1 MHMKRTPCVCQTLRA
16 CRMLFRLRLLQGL
29 QYRLAALSGASIGLF
44 WAILEILVY
53 TVFFTCGDPRVAQE
67 SGLSLPQ
74 AISYAWL
81 TQMFVPLMPMAIDG
95 DLREKIVSGDV
106 GLELC
111 RPLDLY
117 AHWYARSAAAR
128 LGDTCLRGA
137 LVLLCALLAP
147 VPYRL
152 GAPASAAGLLLSLAS
167 LLCALLLCTAY
178 AMLVTAVRV
187 GLSWGDGPTYMLLLL
202 GNVLSGSYLALQLW
216 PAAWQDFLFLQPFA
230 GYMDLPLRLYVGA
243 LPPAQAWR
251 ALGLQLFWV
260 AAFVLLGRRVLAG
273 RLRGIV
279 IQGG

>member
-53 TVFFTCGDPRVAQE
+53 TVFFTYGDPRVAQE

-202 GNVLSGSYLALQLW
+202 GNVLSGSYLPLMLW
-216 PAAWQDFLFLQPFA
+216 PDFMQGFLLIQPFA
-230 GYMDLPLRLYVGA
+230 GYLDIPARLYLGLMAPENLPGA
-243 LPPAQAWR
+243 LM
-251 ALGLQLFWV
+251 LQLGWTLIFI
-260 AAFVLLGRRVLAG
+260 LAG
-273 RLRGIV
+273 RLAMGRRLQRMV
-279 IQGG
+279 VQGG